1 MSAPTGHTHV
11 DNGSI
16 EWHEA
21 TSKKGKPYRIGVRKA
36 GTEAAPKPKAGEPD
50 VGGIDVYWPPT
61 NDPTWIDTPPPVQNI
76 AAISRYYL
84 NYTEGGFYQYILF
97 FTNTQHYDYHFQD
110 ETGDTYRCNTFRN
123 DDHYVQYNSSNPTI
137 THVSAK

>member
-84 NYTEGGFYQYILF
+84 NYTEG
-97 FTNTQHYDYHFQD
+97 D